1 MATKKHKVAVGVF
14 DSRERAQQAV
24 NELRRMGFREDQIG
38 VAGKHTEDIT
48 GASSVSDAAEK
59 SGTGLA
65 AGAATGAGL
74 GALWGLG
81 IIAGVLP
88 AIGPAIAGGVL
99 GTVLSSAGAGAAALG
114 IVGALTGLG
123 MSSDEATYYEN
134 EFKAGRYIVTVT
146 ADSKYDEAAATLRR
160 FGSYDIHNRTADT
173 RAMNATSTS
182 GTRQAAACATGAAT
196 SGAAA
201 ASAGT
206 QKIQVKEEQINVH
219 KQPVQ
224 TGEVRVRKEVH
235 TEHKTIE
242 VPVKKEEV
250 VIERRP
256 GSGQAASAGVG
267 GNQEIRVPVSEEQVH
282 IEKTPVVKE
291 EVTVGKRSVT
301 DTERTSATVRKE
313 EVKVEQSGDVNVRGD
328 KKSR

>member
-14 DSRERAQQAV
+14 DSQERAQQAV

-38 VAGKHTEDIT
+38 VAGKHVSHID
-48 GASSVSDAAEK
+48 GASNVSDAASK
-59 SGTGLA
+59 SGAGLA

-81 IIAGVLP
+81 ILAGVLP
-88 AIGPAIAGGVL
+88 AIGPAIAGGTL
-99 GTVLSSAGAGAAALG
+99 ATILSSAGAGAAALG

-123 MSSDEATYYEN
+123 MSDEEAGYYEN
-134 EFKAGRYIVTVT
+134 EFKSGRIIVTVT
-146 ADSKYDEAAATLRR
+146 ADNRYDEASTTLRR
-160 FGSYDIHNRTADT
+160 FGSYDMTT
-173 RAMNATSTS
+173 RPANMGTGATSTS
-182 GTRQAAACATGAAT
+182 TGGKQAAACATGKSSTA
-196 SGAAA
+196 GAA
-201 ASAGT
+201 G
-206 QKIQVKEEQINVH
+206 QKIQVKEEEMHVQ

-256 GSGQAASAGVG
+256 ASGKATSTGIDA
-267 GNQEIRVPVSEEQVH
+267 NQEIRIPVTEEQVH

-291 EVTVGKRSVT
+291 EVTVGKRTVT
-301 DTERTSATVRKE
+301 DTERVSGTVRKE
-313 EVKVEQSGDVNVRGD
+313 EVKVEKQGNVDVRGD